1 MASRIM
7 LLVTIGPL
15 LKQWTFS
22 VLGSGFGGSDVV
34 DVGAIDVGFVDMGAV
49 DMGAVDMGAVEVG
62 AVEVGAVEVGA
73 VEVGAVDVGVT
84 LVVDSVGRNVGSFM
98 PISSAQAWS
107 SSSCS
112 SS

>member
-49 DMGAVDMGAVEVG
+49 DMGAVDMGAVDM
-62 AVEVGAVEVGA
+62 GAVEVGA

>member
-49 DMGAVDMGAVEVG
+49 DMGAVDMGAVDM
-62 AVEVGAVEVGA
+62 GA

>member
-62 AVEVGAVEVGA
+62 AVEVGAV
-73 VEVGAVDVGVT
+73 DVGVT